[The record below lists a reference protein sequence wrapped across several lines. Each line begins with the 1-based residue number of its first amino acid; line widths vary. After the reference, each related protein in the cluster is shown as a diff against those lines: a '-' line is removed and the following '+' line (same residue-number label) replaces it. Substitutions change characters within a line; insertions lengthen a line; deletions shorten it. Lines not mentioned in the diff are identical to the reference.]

1 MNFSTPRTTT
11 SRRRMHRRALVA
23 VAAIIAIALATPS
36 VAKTLKIATGAP
48 DGTAWMKLLRQAGA
62 DVEAATNGRVTLRF
76 YPGGTQGDD
85 RDVLRKMRIGQLH
98 GGTVRTGVFGGI
110 YSDIQ
115 LYNLPMVFRNL
126 DEVDAVRKVMD
137 PVLIEGLA
145 QAGFIA
151 FGIAEVG
158 MAYAMSTK
166 QASAIADARRLKVWS
181 PQGDVPAARTLEAFG
196 ISPIPLTIAEVLQS
210 LTSGAID
217 TVAAPPVAVLP
228 LLWHTRLK
236 YVLDLPFMYIYSPLV
251 VSERGLRGIESA
263 DLEVL
268 HRALGRAVAE
278 ADRLNRADHDG
289 SWAALRRQGL
299 EFVSPTPAE
308 VNEWRTVAA
317 TAMKIWVDEGLVSKP
332 LYDRLE
338 AVLAEIRSG
347 HAAKKKVAKPA
358 VAGD

>member
-1 MNFSTPRTTT
+1 MTYWTPRTTT
-11 SRRRMHRRALVA
+11 SNGRMYRRAFAAAAAVVA
-23 VAAIIAIALATPS
+23 MSVAAPA

-62 DVEAATNGRVTLRF
+62 DVKKATEGRVTLRF

-85 RDVLRKMRIGQLH
+85 RDVLRKMRIDQLH

-110 YSDIQ
+110 YPDIQ
-115 LYNLPMVFRNL
+115 LYNLPMVFRDL
-126 DEVDAVRKVMD
+126 GEVDAVRKIMD

-145 QAGFIA
+145 EAGFIA

-166 QASAIADARRLKVWS
+166 QASSIADARRLKVWS

-196 ISPIPLTIAEVLQS
+196 ISPIPLTIAEVLHG

-228 LLWHTRLK
+228 LLWHTRLR

-251 VSERGLRGIESA
+251 VSKGSLRGIDPA
-263 DLEVL
+263 DLAAL
-268 HRALGRAVAE
+268 HHALGEAVAE
-278 ADRLNRADHDG
+278 ADRLNRADHDNA
-289 SWAALRRQGL
+289 WKALRSQRL
-299 EFVSPTPAE
+299 EFLAPTPAQ
-308 VNEWRTVAA
+308 VKEWRTVAGR
-317 TAMKIWVDEGLVSKP
+317 AMQIWVDEGLISKP
-332 LYDRLE
+332 MYERLDS
-338 AVLAEIRSG
+338 VLAELRG
-347 HAAKKKVAKPA
+347 GQAKKDIAKPA
-358 VAGD
+358 VAGN

>member
-11 SRRRMHRRALVA
+11 SSRRMNRRALVA
-23 VAAIIAIALATPS
+23 VAAVVAIALAAPS
-36 VAKTLKIATGAP
+36 VANTLKIATGAP

-62 DVEAATNGRVTLRF
+62 DVETATEGRVTLRF

-115 LYNLPMVFRNL
+115 LYNLPMVFRDL
-126 DEVDAVRKVMD
+126 DEVDAVREVMD

-145 QAGFIA
+145 EAGFIA

-196 ISPIPLTIAEVLQS
+196 ISPIPLTIAEVLQG

-251 VSERGLRGIESA
+251 VSERALRGIEPA
-263 DLEVL
+263 DLAVL
-268 HRALGRAVAE
+268 HRSLEEAVAE

-289 SWAALRRQGL
+289 SWKALRRQGL

-317 TAMKIWVDEGLVSKP
+317 TAMRIWVDEGLISRP
-332 LYDRLE
+332 MYDRLDT
-338 AVLAEIRSG
+338 VLAEIRGG
-347 HAAKKKVAKPA
+347 HAAKDVARPA

>member
-1 MNFSTPRTTT
+1 MNYSTLRTTT
-11 SRRRMHRRALVA
+11 SSPRVHRRALVA
-23 VAAIIAIALATPS
+23 AAVIAAIVLATPS

-48 DGTAWMKLLRQAGA
+48 DGTAWMKLLRQAGT
-62 DVEAATNGRVTLRF
+62 DVETATEGRVELKF
-76 YPGGTQGDD
+76 YPGSVQGDD

-115 LYNLPMVFRNL
+115 LYNLPMVFRDL

-137 PVLIEGLA
+137 RVLIEGLA
-145 QAGFIA
+145 EAGFIA

-251 VSERGLRGIESA
+251 VSERALRGIEPA
-263 DLEVL
+263 DLAVL
-268 HRALGRAVAE
+268 HRFVGEAVAE
-278 ADRLNRADHDG
+278 ADRLNRVDHDG
-289 SWAALRRQGL
+289 SWKALRREGL
-299 EFVSPTPAE
+299 EFVTPTPAE

-317 TAMKIWVDEGLVSKP
+317 TAMQIWVDEGLISKP
-332 LYDRLE
+332 MYDRLE
-338 AVLAEIRSG
+338 ALLAKIRSG
-347 HAAKKKVAKPA
+347 NAAKDTARPA

>member
-1 MNFSTPRTTT
+1 MTYWTPRTTT
-11 SRRRMHRRALVA
+11 SNGRMYRRTFAAAATIVA
-23 VAAIIAIALATPS
+23 MSVAAPG

-62 DVEAATNGRVTLRF
+62 DVEEATKKRITLRF
-76 YPGGTQGDD
+76 YPGGAQGDD

-110 YSDIQ
+110 YPDIQ
-115 LYNLPMVFRNL
+115 LYNLPMVFRDL
-126 DEVDAVRKVMD
+126 GEVDAVRKVMD

-145 QAGFIA
+145 EAGFIA

-166 QASAIADARRLKVWS
+166 AASSIADARRLKVWS
-181 PQGDVPAARTLEAFG
+181 PQGDVPAARTLEAFS
-196 ISPIPLTIAEVLQS
+196 ISPIPLTIAEVLSS
-210 LTSGAID
+210 LSTGAID

-251 VSERGLRGIESA
+251 VSERSLRGIDPA
-263 DLEVL
+263 DVAVL
-268 HRALGRAVAE
+268 HRALGGAVAE
-278 ADRLNRADHDG
+278 ADRLNRADHDAA
-289 SWAALRRQGL
+289 WRALRRQGL
-299 EFVSPTPAE
+299 EFLTPTPAE

-317 TAMKIWVDEGLVSKP
+317 TAMRIWVDEGLISKP
-332 LYDRLE
+332 MYERLNS
-338 AVLAEIRSG
+338 VLVEIRG
-347 HAAKKKVAKPA
+347 GQAKKDIARPA

>member
-1 MNFSTPRTTT
+1 MTYWTPQTTT
-11 SRRRMHRRALVA
+11 SSRRTRRLALAA
-23 VAAIIAIALATPS
+23 VVIVAIALAAPS

-62 DVEAATNGRVTLRF
+62 DVEKATEKRVTLKF

-110 YSDIQ
+110 YPDIQ
-115 LYNLPMVFRNL
+115 LYNLPMVFRDL

-145 QAGFIA
+145 EAGFIA
-151 FGIAEVG
+151 FGVAEVG

-166 QASAIADARRLKVWS
+166 QASSIADARRLKVWS
-181 PQGDVPAARTLEAFG
+181 PQGDVPAARTLEAFS
-196 ISPIPLTIAEVLQS
+196 ISPIPLTIAEVLHG

-228 LLWHTRLK
+228 LSWHTRLK

-251 VSERGLRGIESA
+251 VSEGSLRGIEAA
-263 DLEVL
+263 DLAVL
-268 HRALGRAVAE
+268 HRALGAAVAK
-278 ADRLNRADHDG
+278 ADQLNRADHDNA
-289 SWAALRRQGL
+289 WNALRGQGL
-299 EFVSPTPAE
+299 EFVTPTPAE

-317 TAMKIWVDEGLVSKP
+317 TAMQVWVDEGLISRP
-332 LYDRLE
+332 MYERLDS
-338 AVLAEIRSG
+338 VLGEIRGG
-347 HAAKKKVAKPA
+347 HAKKGIARPA
-358 VAGD
+358 VAGN

>member
-1 MNFSTPRTTT
+1 MNYSTPRMTT
-11 SRRRMHRRALVA
+11 SSPRMLRRALVA
-23 VAAIIAIALATPS
+23 AAAIAAIVLATPS

-62 DVEAATNGRVTLRF
+62 DVETATEGRVELKF

-85 RDVLRKMRIGQLH
+85 HDVLRKMRIGQLH
-98 GGTVRTGVFGGI
+98 GGTVRTGVFGRI

-115 LYNLPMVFRNL
+115 LYNLPMVFRDL

-166 QASAIADARRLKVWS
+166 RASSIAAARRSKVWS

-196 ISPIPLTIAEVLQS
+196 ISPIPLTIGEVLTS

-228 LLWHTRLK
+228 LLWHTRLE

-251 VSERGLRGIESA
+251 VSERGLRGIEPA
-263 DLEVL
+263 DLAVL
-268 HRALGRAVAE
+268 NRALGGAVAE
-278 ADRLNRADHDG
+278 ADRLNRADHDA
-289 SWAALRRQGL
+289 SLKALRKQGL
-299 EFVSPTPAE
+299 KFVSPTLAE

-317 TAMKIWVDEGLVSKP
+317 TAMQIWVDEGLISKP
-332 LYDRLE
+332 MYDRLNS
-338 AVLAEIRSG
+338 VLAEIRRR
-347 HAAKKKVAKPA
+347 HAAKKIARPA

>member
-11 SRRRMHRRALVA
+11 SSPRMHRRALVA
-23 VAAIIAIALATPS
+23 AAAIVAIALATPS

-48 DGTAWMKLLRQAGA
+48 DGMAWMKLLRQAGA
-62 DVEAATNGRVTLRF
+62 DVEAATEGRVELKF

-98 GGTVRTGVFGGI
+98 GGTVRTGVFGRI

-126 DEVDAVRKVMD
+126 DEVDAVRKIMD
-137 PVLIEGLA
+137 PMLIEGLA

-166 QASAIADARRLKVWS
+166 QASSIADARRLKVWS
-181 PQGDVPAARTLEAFG
+181 PQGDVPAARMLEAFS
-196 ISPIPLTIAEVLQS
+196 ISPIPLTIAEVLPS
-210 LTSGAID
+210 LSTGAID

-251 VSERGLRGIESA
+251 VSERGLRGIEPA
-263 DLEVL
+263 DLAVL
-268 HRALGRAVAE
+268 HRFLGEAVAE

-289 SWAALRRQGL
+289 AWKALKGEGL
-299 EFVSPTPAE
+299 KFLTPTAAE

-317 TAMKIWVDEGLVSKP
+317 TAMRIWIDEGLISKP
-332 LYDRLE
+332 MYDKLSS
-338 AVLAEIRSG
+338 VLAETRRR
-347 HAAKKKVAKPA
+347 HAAKKTARPA
-358 VAGD
+358 AAGD

>member
-1 MNFSTPRTTT
+1 MNYSTPRTTT
-11 SRRRMHRRALVA
+11 SSPRMHRRALVA
-23 VAAIIAIALATPS
+23 ATAIVALALAAPS

-48 DGTAWMKLLRQAGA
+48 DKTPWMNLLRQAGA
-62 DVEAATNGRVTLRF
+62 DVETATKGRVELRF

-115 LYNLPMVFRNL
+115 LYNLPMVFRDL

-137 PVLIEGLA
+137 RVLIEGLA
-145 QAGFIA
+145 EAGFIA

-251 VSERGLRGIESA
+251 VSERALRGIEPA
-263 DLEVL
+263 DLAVL
-268 HRALGRAVAE
+268 HRFLGEAVAE

-289 SWAALRRQGL
+289 SWKALRRQGL
-299 EFVSPTPAE
+299 KFVAPTPAE

-317 TAMKIWVDEGLVSKP
+317 TAMQIWVDEGLISKP
-332 LYDRLE
+332 MYDRLE
-338 AVLAEIRSG
+338 ALLAKIRSG
-347 HAAKKKVAKPA
+347 RAAKDIARPA

>member
-1 MNFSTPRTTT
+1 MN
-11 SRRRMHRRALVA
+11 
-23 VAAIIAIALATPS
+23 
-36 VAKTLKIATGAP
+36 
-48 DGTAWMKLLRQAGA
+48 LLRQAGA
-62 DVEAATNGRVTLRF
+62 DVETATKGRVELRF

-115 LYNLPMVFRNL
+115 LYNLPMVFRDL

-137 PVLIEGLA
+137 RVLIEGLA
-145 QAGFIA
+145 EAGFIA

-217 TVAAPPVAVLP
+217 TVAAPPRRRPATVVAHPIEVRPGSAVHVHLQP
-228 LLWHTRLK
+228 TRRLRTC
-236 YVLDLPFMYIYSPLV
+236 L
-251 VSERGLRGIESA
+251 EGHRTGGLGGTASFPGGGCRRSRSIEP
-263 DLEVL
+263 
-268 HRALGRAVAE
+268 G
-278 ADRLNRADHDG
+278 
-289 SWAALRRQGL
+289 
-299 EFVSPTPAE
+299 
-308 VNEWRTVAA
+308 
-317 TAMKIWVDEGLVSKP
+317 
-332 LYDRLE
+332 
-338 AVLAEIRSG
+338 
-347 HAAKKKVAKPA
+347 
-358 VAGD
+358 

>member
-1 MNFSTPRTTT
+1 MNFSTLRTTT
-11 SRRRMHRRALVA
+11 SSTRAHRRAPVA
-23 VAAIIAIALATPS
+23 VAAIVALALAAPS
-36 VAKTLKIATGAP
+36 GAKTLKIATGAP
-48 DGTAWMKLLRQAGA
+48 DHTAWMKLLRQAGA
-62 DVEAATNGRVTLRF
+62 DVETATKGRLELKF

-115 LYNLPMVFRNL
+115 LYNLPMVFRDL

-251 VSERGLRGIESA
+251 VSERALRGIEPA
-263 DLEVL
+263 DLAVL
-268 HRALGRAVAE
+268 HRFVGEAVAE
-278 ADRLNRADHDG
+278 ADRLNRVDHDG
-289 SWAALRRQGL
+289 SWKALRREGL
-299 EFVSPTPAE
+299 EFVTPTPAE

-317 TAMKIWVDEGLVSKP
+317 TAMQIWVDEGLISKP
-332 LYDRLE
+332 MYDRLE
-338 AVLAEIRSG
+338 ALLAKIRSG
-347 HAAKKKVAKPA
+347 HAAKDTARPA